1 VKSIGTYRLDSKINA
16 KAMPSFCTIFMQY
29 IQPVKEAVAAN
40 LLLFGNN
47 LTFLSE
53 LMRKSP

>member
-1 VKSIGTYRLDSKINA
+1 MLDSKINA